1 MSGVPVTSAATPLTP
16 LTPPKQTITKHINTV
31 PPPYNAELSTPI
43 HNLLPPVIHAKM
55 PPPKRQLLA
64 TVESTLTPPDV
75 LTKGQTIARVTTGA
89 GNNLFNAELPG
100 GKTVLV
106 ELEPRFRNTIY
117 IKRGSY
123 VLVDSNTLAER
134 ENKIDG
140 EIVNVVRDEKMW
152 RKMGYWYV

>member
-1 MSGVPVTSAATPLTP
+1 MSGVPVTSAATLLPLQP
-16 LTPPKQTITKHINTV
+16 LQNK
-31 PPPYNAELSTPI
+31 LSLNISTQFHRRATRNYQPT
-43 HNLLPPVIHAKM
+43 HNLLPSVIHAKM

-75 LTKGQTIARVTTGA
+75 LTEGQTIARVTTGA